1 MFRSNGIARNLAL
14 LVIVLVLISA
24 ILVAY
29 KIFESPPSPT
39 PWKPTPSPREQYV
52 ENITIIYLPLPRLKG
67 EISLEE
73 ALSMRRSI
81 REYIDKPIPL
91 DVLAQILWAAQ
102 GINEVRR
109 RFRTAPSAGATYPLE
124 IYVVVKE
131 GGVEGLKAGV
141 YHYNVYLHA
150 LELVRLGDFS
160 KELAKAALD
169 QPWVENAMVNL
180 VIVAEYERTT
190 IRYGDR
196 GYRYVHMEVGHVGQN
211 VYLQACVLGLG
222 TVAVGAFYD
231 NKVKEILG
239 LPVKYHP
246 LYIMPLGYA
255 KKPYKLS
262 FEELKEFY
270 LEERSKYGRR

>member
-1 MFRSNGIARNLAL
+1 MIYKESVLRNLAFL
-14 LVIVLVLISA
+14 TIVLVIVSA
-24 ILVAY
+24 VVILY
-29 KIFESPPSPT
+29 KTLEILPLQELQ
-39 PWKPTPSPREQYV
+39 KPTFTPKEQYV
-52 ENITIIYLPLPRLKG
+52 ENITIIYLPMPRLKG
-67 EISLEE
+67 EVSLEE

-81 REYIDKPIPL
+81 REYVNKPIPL

-160 KELAKAALD
+160 RELAKAALD

-190 IRYGDR
+190 VRYGDR
-196 GYRYVHMEVGHVGQN
+196 GYRYVCMEVGHAGQN

-231 NKVKEILG
+231 NEVKEILG

-246 LYIMPLGYA
+246 LYIMPLGCA
-255 KKPYKLS
+255 KKPYRLS

-270 LEERSKYGRR
+270 LEERNKYEKQ

>member
-1 MFRSNGIARNLAL
+1 MYRVGIVRSLAIL
-14 LVIVLVLISA
+14 AIVLVLISA
-24 ILVAY
+24 VLITY
-29 KIFESPPSPT
+29 KVLEVLPPPK
-39 PWKPTPSPREQYV
+39 PEKPTLKEQYV
-52 ENITIIYLPLPRLKG
+52 KNMTIIYLSMPKLKG

-91 DVLAQILWAAQ
+91 NVLAQILWAAQ
-102 GINEVRR
+102 GINEVRH

-124 IYVVVKE
+124 VYVVVKKD
-131 GGVEGLKAGV
+131 GVEGLEAGV

-160 KELAKAALD
+160 KELAKAALN
-169 QPWVENAMVNL
+169 QPWVEKAMVNL
-180 VIVAEYERTT
+180 VIVADYERTT

-222 TVAVGAFYD
+222 TVVVGAFYD
-231 NKVKEILG
+231 NEVKEILG

-255 KKPYKLS
+255 KEIYRLS

-270 LEERSKYGRR
+270 LKERSKYEKV

>member
-1 MFRSNGIARNLAL
+1 MYRGSIIRSLAIL
-14 LVIVLVLISA
+14 AIVLVLVSA
-24 ILVAY
+24 VLIAY
-29 KIFESPPSPT
+29 KAFEVFSPPKPE
-39 PWKPTPSPREQYV
+39 KPTPTPKEQYV
-52 ENITIIYLPLPRLKG
+52 KNMTIIYLPMPKLKG
-67 EISLEE
+67 EVSLEE

-81 REYIDKPIPL
+81 REYAVKPLSL

-124 IYVVVKE
+124 VYVVIKE
-131 GGVEGLKAGV
+131 GGVEGVKAGV
-141 YHYNVYLHA
+141 YHYDVYLHA

-160 KELAKAALD
+160 KELARAALD

-180 VIVAEYERTT
+180 VIVAKYERTT
-190 IRYGDR
+190 VRYGDR

-231 NKVKEILG
+231 NEVKEILG
-239 LPVKYHP
+239 LPVRYHP

-255 KKPYKLS
+255 KKPYRLS

-270 LEERSKYGRR
+270 LEERSKYEKQ